1 MNAGHDFTF
10 REAMQL
16 SLLVANV
23 LFLFI
28 NAMAWIERD
37 DSSNAFGTGVGV
49 VLIVWIIMR
58 LREEAKAR
66 KEGR

>member
-1 MNAGHDFTF
+1 MSAGKDFTF
-10 REAMQL
+10 GQAMKL

-28 NAMAWIERD
+28 NAMAWIKRD
-37 DSSNAFGTGVGV
+37 DSINAFGTGVGV

-66 KEGR
+66 KEGC